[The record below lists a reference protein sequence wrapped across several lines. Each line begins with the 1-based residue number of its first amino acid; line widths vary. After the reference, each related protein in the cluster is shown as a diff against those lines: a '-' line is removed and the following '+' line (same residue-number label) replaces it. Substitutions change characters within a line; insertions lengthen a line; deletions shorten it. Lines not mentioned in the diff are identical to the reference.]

1 MFLRRPLGLF
11 RFGGGELLYLHHNDT
26 VRDQLKFTILF
37 YQGFCMEGQ

>member
-11 RFGGGELLYLHHNDT
+11 RFGGGELLYLHNDT